1 MANRRCKY
9 LLAVVAIW
17 ADAAPVAAHVGD
29 RLFPIPYLSE
39 ETLAR
44 LDLEDGSV
52 EDCENPT
59 VWLVEFYATSF
70 DRTGL
75 HGRVAPLNQVFAA
88 KIPFPPGTE
97 PSYWRHPCPAV
108 NISHRT
114 SGSRMVSDG
123 DWTAGS
129 PALLP
134 RPSGLG
140 PGEPLPVV

>member
-9 LLAVVAIW
+9 LLAVAAIW

-59 VWLVEFYATSF
+59 VWLVEFYATSL
-70 DRTGL
+70 T
-75 HGRVAPLNQVFAA
+75 AP
-88 KIPFPPGTE
+88 G
-97 PSYWRHPCPAV
+97 C
-108 NISHRT
+108 
-114 SGSRMVSDG
+114 
-123 DWTAGS
+123 TAES
-129 PALLP
+129 LP
-134 RPSGLG
+134 
-140 PGEPLPVV
+140 